1 MPQRRAIYT
10 RSLPGSHAP
19 YTGRMKPRIGITP
32 CLDDRGRWREGRDYL
47 YLDQAYVRAVEDA
60 GGRAVILPMQAGAAD
75 LVAEIDGLLLPGG
88 DDFLPP
94 EPYSEPV
101 TFDPAP
107 KAQIAF
113 DRSVLRAAQERGLPV
128 LGLCYGMQ
136 LLALEHGGRL
146 HHHLPIDL
154 PGSAPHQ
161 LPEAEGRHTVRIEPG
176 TRLAGLYPDIDGPE
190 LSVNSLHH
198 QGVAEP
204 GAQMR
209 VSARSPDG
217 VIEAIE
223 REGAPFVLGLQWH
236 PEKLDGDDR
245 LAPFRG
251 LVAAG
256 LGG

>member
-1 MPQRRAIYT
+1 
-10 RSLPGSHAP
+10 
-19 YTGRMKPRIGITP
+19 MKPRIGITT

-60 GGRAVILPMQAGAAD
+60 GGRAVILPMQGGAD
-75 LVAEIDGLLLPGG
+75 ELVAGVDALLLPGG
-88 DDFLPP
+88 NDFLPS

-101 TFDPAP
+101 AFDPAP
-107 KAQIAF
+107 EAQIAF
-113 DRSVLRAAQERGLPV
+113 DRSVLRAARQRGLPM

-146 HHHLPIDL
+146 HHHLPLDL
-154 PGSAPHQ
+154 PESSPHQ
-161 LPEAEGRHTVRIEPG
+161 LPEAQGRHAVRVEAG
-176 TRLAGLYPDIDGPE
+176 TRLAALYGEGDGPE

-204 GAQMR
+204 GVKMR

-223 REGAPFVLGLQWH
+223 REGPSFVLGLQWH